1 MGWQRLAE
9 GELEKMTARAESP
22 VQYRLRVGET
32 LVPGNDLIGRSIR
45 LTFTGAINCRHC
57 GRATRKSFGQG
68 HCYPC
73 FRSLASCDSCIMS
86 PEKCHYHLGTC
97 REPEWG
103 EQHCFQP
110 HIVYLANASG
120 PKVGITRQTQTPV
133 RWMDQG
139 AIAALPMLK
148 VSSRYLA
155 GLIEVACKSHVADRT
170 NWRAMLK
177 GAVDPI
183 DLAAERQQL
192 LESIEPQLADLEAR
206 FGADAME
213 RLDGEPL
220 HFEYPVEQF
229 PEKVV
234 SHNLDKNP
242 VLEGRLEGI
251 KGQYL
256 ILDRAVINIRKYT
269 AYHVSL
275 DAGTQ

>member
-9 GELEKMTARAESP
+9 GGLEKMEVRAESP
-22 VQYRLRVGET
+22 VDYRLRVGDSH
-32 LVPGNDLIGRSIR
+32 VAVNDLIGSSIR
-45 LTFTGAINCRHC
+45 LTFQGTINCRHC

-103 EQHCFQP
+103 EKHCFQP

-120 PKVGITRQTQTPV
+120 LKVGITRKTQTPV
-133 RWMDQG
+133 RWIDQG
-139 AIAALPMLK
+139 AIAALPMLQ
-148 VSSRYLA
+148 VQSRYLA
-155 GLIEVACKSHVADRT
+155 GLVEVACKAHVADRT

-177 GAVDPI
+177 GTVDPI
-183 DLAAERQQL
+183 DLAAEKQQL
-192 LESIEPQLADLEAR
+192 LQAIEGELADLEAQ
-206 FGADAME
+206 FGLDAIE
-213 RLDGEPL
+213 ILDTDSWS
-220 HFEYPVEQF
+220 FEYPVEQF
-229 PEKVV
+229 PQKVV

-242 VLEGRLEGI
+242 VLEGRLEGV

-256 ILDRAVINIRKYT
+256 ILDCAVINIRKYT
-269 AYHVSL
+269 AYQVSL
-275 DAGTQ
+275 DAATQ